1 MILFFI
7 LLGLL
12 PLKFVIVE
20 NKKFLRV
27 IVIQPILFIY
37 LLLRLASIIVELFV
51 LFLFLRL

>member
-37 LLLRLASIIVELFV
+37 LLLRLASIVVELFV

>member
-51 LFLFLRL
+51 LFLFLCL

>member
-37 LLLRLASIIVELFV
+37 LLLRLASIVVELFV
-51 LFLFLRL
+51 LFLFLCL